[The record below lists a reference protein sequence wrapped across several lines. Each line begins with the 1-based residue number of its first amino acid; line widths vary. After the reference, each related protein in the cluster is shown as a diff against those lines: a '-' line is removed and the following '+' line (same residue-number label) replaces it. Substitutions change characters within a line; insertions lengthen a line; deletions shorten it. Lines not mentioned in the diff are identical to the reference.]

1 MLSESYILDTDEE
14 EGQGQRQQQT
24 ETPGRRRRLK
34 PSKEQLQGDSDDDE
48 EEQGQGKTERRKP
61 TMKERRK
68 EAKGDSEEEEYFDD
82 DDYYHTPMKMS
93 DEPEALM
100 IPFTSTKIRMSHIP
114 SEWDVGTMEYNTHY
128 TVMNDPSY
136 ANIKVV
142 PKTLFQVA
150 KVVIKENI
158 HVPERFNP
166 KLPFRD
172 ILYEFSLEIIDCTIV
187 IMEVRERLRRLASH
201 LFNYLVM
208 RVDYIA
214 KELSG
219 DTILS
224 TKQISRTQ
232 EEVQLMEKEKKELE
246 DMTGAYIVQLINAMG
261 KLFCIVFI
269 SWFFI
274 TIILYFLLACILY
287 HNLNNA
293 ACHEIRTKMNSSNPI
308 GALQV
313 VQKNSVTK
321 CLQLLQTKEVAWT
334 YLPEIPLKC
343 YTDLGYEPNG

>member
-1 MLSESYILDTDEE
+1 
-14 EGQGQRQQQT
+14 
-24 ETPGRRRRLK
+24 
-34 PSKEQLQGDSDDDE
+34 
-48 EEQGQGKTERRKP
+48 
-61 TMKERRK
+61 
-68 EAKGDSEEEEYFDD
+68 
-82 DDYYHTPMKMS
+82 
-93 DEPEALM
+93 
-100 IPFTSTKIRMSHIP
+100 
-114 SEWDVGTMEYNTHY
+114 
-128 TVMNDPSY
+128 
-136 ANIKVV
+136 
-142 PKTLFQVA
+142 
-150 KVVIKENI
+150 
-158 HVPERFNP
+158 
-166 KLPFRD
+166 
-172 ILYEFSLEIIDCTIV
+172 
-187 IMEVRERLRRLASH
+187 MEVRERLRRLASH

-293 ACHEIRTKMNSSNPI
+293 ACHEIRTKMNSSDPI

-313 VQKNSVTK
+313 VQKIALLSAYSCYKQKKLLGLIYRKFLKSV
-321 CLQLLQTKEVAWT
+321 
-334 YLPEIPLKC
+334 IRI
-343 YTDLGYEPNG
+343 